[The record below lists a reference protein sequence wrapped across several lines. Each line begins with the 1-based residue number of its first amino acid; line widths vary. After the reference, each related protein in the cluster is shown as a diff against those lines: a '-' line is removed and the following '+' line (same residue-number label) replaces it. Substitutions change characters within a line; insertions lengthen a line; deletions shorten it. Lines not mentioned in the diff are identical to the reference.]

1 LCAYSIVDWF
11 KRKVLWKL
19 QEWITSFVQDYLVNK
34 FMDFV
39 KTPKIVKALVT
50 MDALYFIQL
59 FLMKYGLAKFLNYVM
74 WFAIFI

>member
-1 LCAYSIVDWF
+1 
-11 KRKVLWKL
+11 
-19 QEWITSFVQDYLVNK
+19 
-34 FMDFV
+34 MDFV

-59 FLMKYGLAKFLNYVM
+59 FLMKYGLVKFFNYVM